1 MKQQTKVH
9 LSKTLRKIH
18 AKTVMRDFYFISEVQ
33 VYRIK
38 LELHQKFNIMNRE
51 RQIELCKVRS
61 MVEAN
66 RVGLIL
72 RKGAPT

>member
-1 MKQQTKVH
+1 
-9 LSKTLRKIH
+9 
-18 AKTVMRDFYFISEVQ
+18 MRDFYFISEVQ

-61 MVEAN
+61 MAEAN